1 MNFMQNHTLFAR
13 RQITKLGSNGKNK
26 SDNMWTEITLKLNK
40 IGPAVKTESQW
51 IVIPIRIRIF

>member
-1 MNFMQNHTLFAR
+1 MQNHTLFAR
-13 RQITKLGSNGKNK
+13 RQIAKLGPNGKNK

-51 IVIPIRIRIF
+51 KQVRKILEN